1 MRKTSAETGN
11 RRRKQKDEK
20 NPLDRFSENERKRG
34 RPPKIIASWVRG
46 RADNYR
52 GILDTVW
59 DRVAPHLLKAKARED
74 VLKSFQDANVGGYAL
89 EFAISADLILQALR
103 ERKFPKRQR
112 TAQINFIADSIAAQ
126 GVVSPRSSRDM
137 CEKQRARIKRIHHII
152 SYEYW
157 IECSC
162 GYKGRSLNHAC
173 PKCEAEI
180 PLSTGSPLDNSFIF
194 QTLSRNT

>member
-1 MRKTSAETGN
+1 MKKTSVKSGD
-11 RRRKQKDEK
+11 RRRTQKNEK
-20 NPLDRFSENERKRG
+20 KPLDRFSENERKRG

-52 GILDTVW
+52 GILDTAW
-59 DRVAPHLLKAKARED
+59 ERVAPSLLKAKARED

-112 TAQINFIADSIAAQ
+112 AAQINFIADSIAAQ
-126 GVVSPRSSRDM
+126 GVVSLRSSRDI
-137 CEKQRARIKRIHHII
+137 CERERARIKRIHHII
-152 SYEYW
+152 RYEYW
-157 IECSC
+157 VECSC
-162 GYKGRSLNHAC
+162 GYKGHSLNHTC

-180 PLSTGSPLDNSFIF
+180 PLPTNSPLDASSIY
-194 QTLSRNT
+194 QALSRYS

>member
-1 MRKTSAETGN
+1 MKRVAVKIRKRVRTP
-11 RRRKQKDEK
+11 KKDK
-20 NPLDRFSENERKRG
+20 IALDRFSENERKRG
-34 RPPKIIASWVRG
+34 RPPKIVASWVRG

-52 GILDTVW
+52 DILETVW
-59 DRVAPHLLKAKARED
+59 DRVAAHLLKAKTRED

-103 ERKFPKRQR
+103 ERKFPKQQR

-126 GVVSPRSSRDM
+126 GVVSLRSSRDI
-137 CEKQRARIKRIHHII
+137 CERERARIKRAHHII
-152 SYEYW
+152 RYEYW

-162 GYKGRSLNHAC
+162 GYKGHSLNHRC

-180 PLSTGSPLDNSFIF
+180 PLPTNSPLDASSIY
-194 QTLSRNT
+194 QALSRNT

>member
-1 MRKTSAETGN
+1 MKRIPVKIRKRVRTP
-11 RRRKQKDEK
+11 KKDEI
-20 NPLDRFSENERKRG
+20 PLDRFSENERKRG
-34 RPPKIIASWVRG
+34 RPPKIVASWVRG

-52 GILDTVW
+52 DILDTIW
-59 DRVAPHLLKAKARED
+59 ERVAPNLLKARARED
-74 VLKSFQDANVGGYAL
+74 VLKSFQDANVGGYEL

-103 ERKFPKRQR
+103 ERKFPKRRR

-126 GVVSPRSSRDM
+126 GVVSLRSSRDI
-137 CEKQRARIKRIHHII
+137 CEKERARIKRAFHII
-152 SYEYW
+152 RYEYY

-180 PLSTGSPLDNSFIF
+180 PLPANSPLDASSIY
-194 QTLSRNT
+194 QALSRNT